1 MNDHERARE
10 LMFAERVE
18 GLASDDR
25 GWLEAH
31 LESCP
36 ACFSSAATLAEALRG
51 LHFAPVTAPAAL
63 VARTQA
69 RVAERAAE
77 LRREAAALLPLRIVA
92 ALAIAISV
100 VSTPVAWKFLSW
112 VGATLAAPTVVA
124 LAAFVVLWIA
134 PAIACAVLLV
144 AVGSHRRLWI
154 STGS

>member
-18 GLASDDR
+18 GLARDDR

-36 ACFSSAATLAEALRG
+36 ACSSSAATLAEALRG
-51 LHFAPVTAPAAL
+51 LHFAPVTASAAV

-77 LRREAAALLPLRIVA
+77 LRREAAALLPLRVA
-92 ALAIAISV
+92 AAIAATLSI
-100 VSTPVAWKFLSW
+100 VSTPLAWQAFAWVAAMLSASPL
-112 VGATLAAPTVVA
+112 VAAT
-124 LAAFVVLWIA
+124 AFVLVWTM
-134 PAIACAVLLV
+134 PALVAAVLLI
-144 AVGSHRRLWI
+144 AFGSHQRLW
-154 STGS
+154 SSSGS